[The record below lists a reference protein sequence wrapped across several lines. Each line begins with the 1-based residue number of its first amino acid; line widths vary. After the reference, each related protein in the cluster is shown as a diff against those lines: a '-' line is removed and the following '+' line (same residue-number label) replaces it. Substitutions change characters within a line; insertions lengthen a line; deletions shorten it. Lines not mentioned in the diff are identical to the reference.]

1 MIESLLLT
9 AARACTFEQQRLLT
23 NASSFFSRARLMRA
37 RIFTLLS
44 LVALAIGSVSPTLA
58 QSLTGQRFVL
68 PTKRDWTG
76 DFSAMLKRR
85 TLRILVPYS
94 KTLFFVDR
102 GRQMG
107 VVAEFG
113 RALEDWIN
121 ARYKFKTLRFGV
133 TFLPTARDRLL
144 QALNEGKGDAVAANL
159 TITSERQAVVDFVDP
174 WLKNVKEIVVTGPAS
189 PKLDSIEDLS
199 GREIRVRRS
208 SSYADHLAT
217 LSDAFVVKG
226 LKPIAIMPID
236 ENLED
241 EDLIEM
247 VNAGL
252 LPYAVVDDHKATI
265 WSRIFPN
272 ALPRNDLVVSEGG
285 DIAWAVRMNSPELKS
300 ELNAFINEH
309 RAATSFGATI
319 RQRYFVEKRIVKN
332 ALDENEARKFVAV
345 IDLFRRYGAQYNFD
359 YLMIAAQAYQESQLD
374 QSRRGTAG
382 AVGLMQIKPSTAAA
396 KPIGITGVD
405 RDPDRNVHAGCAYLR
420 YLADTYVSDPA
431 IDPLNRTLM
440 IFSAY
445 NAGPGSLRKFRAAA
459 RQAGLDPNVWFNNV
473 ELGAAKVA
481 GLTPVQYVSNI
492 YKYYIAYQL
501 SVERLD
507 ANRKANEGMRTQN

>member
-1 MIESLLLT
+1 
-9 AARACTFEQQRLLT
+9 
-23 NASSFFSRARLMRA
+23 
-37 RIFTLLS
+37 
-44 LVALAIGSVSPTLA
+44 
-58 QSLTGQRFVL
+58 L
-68 PTKRDWTG
+68 P
-76 DFSAMLKRR
+76 S
-85 TLRILVPYS
+85 
-94 KTLFFVDR
+94 
-102 GRQMG
+102 
-107 VVAEFG
+107 
-113 RALEDWIN
+113 
-121 ARYKFKTLRFGV
+121 
-133 TFLPTARDRLL
+133 
-144 QALNEGKGDAVAANL
+144 
-159 TITSERQAVVDFVDP
+159 
-174 WLKNVKEIVVTGPAS
+174 
-189 PKLDSIEDLS
+189 
-199 GREIRVRRS
+199 
-208 SSYADHLAT
+208 
-217 LSDAFVVKG
+217 
-226 LKPIAIMPID
+226 PID

-252 LPYAVVDDHKATI
+252 LPYAVVDNHKATI

-272 ALPRNDLVVSEGG
+272 AIPRDDLVVSEGG
-285 DIAWAVRMNSPELKS
+285 DIAWAIRKKSPELKS

-319 RQRYFVEKRIVKN
+319 QRRYFVDKRIVKN
-332 ALDENEARKFVAV
+332 ALDENEASKFIAV

-374 QSRRGTAG
+374 QSRRGAAG
-382 AVGLMQIKPSTAAA
+382 AVGLMQIEPSTAAA

-405 RDPDRNVHAGCAYLR
+405 RDLDRNVPAGCAYLR

-440 IFSAY
+440 SFAAY

-492 YKYYIAYQL
+492 YMYYISYQL
-501 SVERLD
+501 SVDRFEAD
-507 ANRKANEGMRTQN
+507 RKAHEGMDAMK

>member
-9 AARACTFEQQRLLT
+9 AAPTRTFEQQRLLA
-23 NASSFFSRARLMRA
+23 NASSFFARARPMRTRVA
-37 RIFTLLS
+37 ALLS
-44 LVALAIGSVSPTLA
+44 LLALAIGLVSPSLA

-68 PTKRDWTG
+68 PRTRDWTG

-113 RALEDWIN
+113 RALEDRIN
-121 ARYKFKTLRFGV
+121 ARYKFQTPRFHV
-133 TFLPTARDRLL
+133 TFLPSARDRLL

-159 TITSERQAVVDFVDP
+159 TITSERLAVIDFVDP
-174 WLKNVKEIVVTGPAS
+174 WLKNVKEIVVTGPTS
-189 PKLDSIEDLS
+189 PKLDSIADLS
-199 GREIRVRRS
+199 GREIRVRHS
-208 SSYADHLAT
+208 SSYASHLAK
-217 LSDAFVVKG
+217 LSDTFVAKG
-226 LKPIAIMPID
+226 LRPIAIMPID

-272 ALPRNDLVVSEGG
+272 AVPRGDLVVSEGG
-285 DIAWAVRMNSPELKS
+285 DIAWAIRKNSPELMS

-309 RAATSFGATI
+309 RAATNFGATI
-319 RQRYFVEKRIVKN
+319 RRHYFVDKRIVKN
-332 ALDENEARKFVAV
+332 ALDENEARKFVVV

-374 QSRRGTAG
+374 QSRRGAAG
-382 AVGLMQIKPSTAAA
+382 GVGLMQIKPSTAAG
-396 KPIGITGVD
+396 KPIGITGID

-431 IDPLNRTLM
+431 IDPVNRTLM
-440 IFSAY
+440 SFAAY
-445 NAGPGSLRKFRAAA
+445 NAGPRNLQEFRAVAQ
-459 RQAGLDPNVWFNNV
+459 QAGLDPNIWFNNV

-481 GLTPVQYVSNI
+481 GLAPVQYVSNI
-492 YKYYIAYQL
+492 YKYYISYQL
-501 SVERLD
+501 AVERLE
-507 ANRKANEGMRTQN
+507 ASTKAREDMNAEE

>member
-1 MIESLLLT
+1 
-9 AARACTFEQQRLLT
+9 
-23 NASSFFSRARLMRA
+23 
-37 RIFTLLS
+37 
-44 LVALAIGSVSPTLA
+44 
-58 QSLTGQRFVL
+58 
-68 PTKRDWTG
+68 
-76 DFSAMLKRR
+76 MLKRK
-85 TLRILVPYS
+85 TLRMLVPYS

-121 ARYKFKTLRFGV
+121 TRYKFKTPRFHV
-133 TFLPTARDRLL
+133 TFLPSARERLL
-144 QALNEGKGDAVAANL
+144 QALNEGRGDVVAANL
-159 TITSERQAVVDFVDP
+159 TITPERLAVVDFVDP
-174 WLKNVKEIVVTGPAS
+174 WLKNVKEIIVTGPAS

-208 SSYADHLAT
+208 SSYASHLAE
-217 LSDAFVVKG
+217 LSDAFVAKG
-226 LKPIAIMPID
+226 SRPIAIKPID

-252 LPYAVVDDHKATI
+252 LPYVVVDDHKATI

-272 ALPRNDLVVSEGG
+272 AVPRGDLVVSKGG
-285 DIAWAVRMNSPELKS
+285 DIAWAIRKNSPELKA
-300 ELNAFINEH
+300 ELDPFINAH
-309 RAATSFGATI
+309 RASTSFGATI
-319 RQRYFVEKRIVKN
+319 RKRYFVDKRIVKN
-332 ALDENEARKFVAV
+332 ALDESEARKFVAV

-374 QSRRGTAG
+374 QSRRGAG
-382 AVGLMQIKPSTAAA
+382 GSVGLMQIKPSTAAG

-431 IDPLNRTLM
+431 IDPMNRTLM
-440 IFSAY
+440 SFAAY
-445 NAGPGSLRKFRAAA
+445 NAGPGKLSKFRAAA
-459 RQAGLDPNVWFNNV
+459 RRAGLDPNVWFGNV
-473 ELGAAKVA
+473 ELGAAKVT
-481 GLTPVQYVSNI
+481 GLTPVQ
-492 YKYYIAYQL
+492 
-501 SVERLD
+501 
-507 ANRKANEGMRTQN
+507 